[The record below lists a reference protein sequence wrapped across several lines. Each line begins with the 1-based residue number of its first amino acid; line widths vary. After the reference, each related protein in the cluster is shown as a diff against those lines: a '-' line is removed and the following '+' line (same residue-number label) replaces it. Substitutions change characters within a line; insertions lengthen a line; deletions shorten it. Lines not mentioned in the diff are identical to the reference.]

1 MSGTRVPGS
10 RYAMSKSISLM
21 VVLAALA
28 GCTTS
33 PLGGTHSVVRTS
45 SMDTRSMDTKLI
57 GPMGRAYDCYFK
69 NGDGS
74 RYVAQCPSGYH

>member
-1 MSGTRVPGS
+1 
-10 RYAMSKSISLM
+10 MSKSISLL

-33 PLGGTHSVVRTS
+33 PLGGTHSIARSS

-57 GPMGRAYDCYFK
+57 GPMGRGYDCYYK
-69 NGDGS
+69 GNDGGK
-74 RYVAQCPSGYH
+74 YVAQCPSGYH

>member
-1 MSGTRVPGS
+1 
-10 RYAMSKSISLM
+10 MSKSISLF

-33 PLGGTHSVVRTS
+33 PLGGTHSIMRS
-45 SMDTRSMDTKLI
+45 STMDTRSMSTKLI
-57 GPMGRAYDCYFK
+57 GPMGRAYDCYYK
-69 NGDGS
+69 SNDGG